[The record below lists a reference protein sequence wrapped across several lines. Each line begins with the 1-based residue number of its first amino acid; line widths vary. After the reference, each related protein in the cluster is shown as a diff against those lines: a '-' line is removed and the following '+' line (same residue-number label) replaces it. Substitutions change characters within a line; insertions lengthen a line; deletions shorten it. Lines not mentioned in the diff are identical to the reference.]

1 MGKSAVRRAAPKG
14 VNCYFDNVG
23 GAISQAVLVNMAMY
37 GRVAVCG
44 AITGYNDTSPTL
56 LPALQPLF
64 VSFQIKMEGF
74 FVWRWLHS
82 GRWDEGL
89 EQLASWVSEGKL
101 QSKETVVEG
110 FDQLGDSGRGVR
122 AAAGSLHRDAFRG
135 QHWKD
140 DRQGLK

>member
-1 MGKSAVRRAAPKG
+1 VRRAAPKG
-14 VNCYFDNVG
+14 VHCYFDNVG

-74 FVWRWLHS
+74 FVWRWLHN

-89 EQLASWVSEGKL
+89 EQLATWVNDGRL

-110 FDQLGDSGRGVR
+110 FEQLPQAFIAMLSGGNMGKMIVK
-122 AAAGSLHRDAFRG
+122 A
-135 QHWKD
+135 
-140 DRQGLK
+140 